1 MQAPFIFSPA
11 VNLRR
16 LTVLTVL
23 LWLTSEESEKV
34 NIEFQYI
41 WYNFTLL

>member
-1 MQAPFIFSPA
+1 MQATFIFSPA
-11 VNLRR
+11 VNVRR
-16 LTVLTVL
+16 LAVLTVL

-34 NIEFQYI
+34 NIEFQYL